1 MSKETAP
8 ETETP
13 QTFRIVLVSDVHKH
27 GRRIDQITKWILD
40 RNEQR
45 ATSSGHTAPTEWIN
59 AVLCMGDVGD
69 MPPGCQDP
77 YLTATELGA
86 CSSNFVLMTN
96 IASKLIYVPGN
107 HDPAQMYSESEPP
120 ALSVTSI
127 NAHRRWVRIV
137 PGIVVCGIG
146 GSGPARLGS
155 EENPFFSYPYK
166 SERDFEEQVAAL
178 NFDAPYSPP
187 DPSSDGCDED
197 IPPEFTTKNF
207 VNGKDRNVFGTVPV
221 PVTEVGPEDSVIL
234 MTHEGPAGS
243 PTTIDFDHDGTGVL
257 LSCGSEAIAKLI
269 RENQGTDGEEEEK
282 EEEEG
287 KGVKRHI
294 VAAIHGHSHNSA
306 GMASIGGVKVINPGA
321 LCDGNFALLTLAK
334 NPGDVLWHVSDC
346 VFAHLPDLPPL
357 IQIKSSMALN
367 N

>member
-1 MSKETAP
+1 MAETQAQ
-8 ETETP
+8 P
-13 QTFRIVLVSDVHKH
+13 QTFRIVLVSDVHKQ
-27 GRRIDQITKWILD
+27 GRRLDQITKWLLD
-40 RNEQR
+40 RNDNR
-45 ATSSGHTAPTEWIN
+45 AKSSDYTAPTEWIN
-59 AVLCMGDVGD
+59 AVLCMGDISD

-77 YLTATELGA
+77 YITAAELGA

-107 HDPAQMYSESEPP
+107 HDPVQMYASGNGEPP
-120 ALSVTSI
+120 ILSVTSL

-146 GSGPARLGS
+146 GSGPAKMGS
-155 EENPFFSYPYK
+155 DEHPFFSFPYK

-178 NFDAPYSPP
+178 NFDAPYSPA
-187 DPSSDGCDED
+187 DTTTTTNSDGGHED
-197 IPPEFTTKNF
+197 IPPEFITKNF
-207 VNGKDRNVFGTVPV
+207 VNGKDRNVFNTGVI

-243 PTTIDFDHDGTGVL
+243 PTTVDFDHDGTGVI

-269 RENQGTDGEEEEK
+269 RENQGTDDDDGEEE
-282 EEEEG
+282 
-287 KGVKRHI
+287 GVKRHI
-294 VAAIHGHSHNSA
+294 VAAVHGHSHNSA
-306 GMASIGGVKVINPGA
+306 GMSSIGNVKVINPGA

-334 NPGDVLWHVSDC
+334 NPGDTLWHVSDC
-346 VFAHLPDLPPL
+346 VFAHLPDLLPL
-357 IQIKSSMALN
+357 TQIKTSMALN